1 MLTEYKKLN
10 SQEKI
15 IWFLFFILVSKF
27 ILISCC
33 SFYWISEAR
42 YASIAM
48 RMALNNNYLMPFF
61 SPDEPFFGKP
71 PLVFWASAVSFEFL
85 DFTEFAGRLPH
96 FLALLLVL
104 LFIFLSTEK
113 IYNQEVAVFSVL
125 TTSCTLIFYILSSV
139 MTEAFLLLGIT
150 MISCSFWL
158 QINSDKPKNFY
169 GYCFFLG
176 SVIAILT
183 KGFVGI
189 VFCAFSI
196 VIYLCIAKRWK
207 EFFTKFPILVGT
219 TIFVGLSL
227 PWFILAEK
235 AYPGFLEYF
244 ILGENF
250 QRFINPSWQ
259 GDRYGHAHEVFFG
272 AIWIFFIITTLPVWL
287 IVVKH
292 FSFAKN
298 FLQKK
303 YSFLTISFLAPM
315 FILTFMRNMIGTYV
329 IYALVPFC
337 ILISI
342 IISEKKLSNLAL
354 NLAYFTFAIHLFLI
368 IIFYYAKPTFL
379 AKKINHEIFLTE
391 PILQIADI
399 NHFKLYVLLNNTKKI
414 FGLYWFSKDKI
425 KIIQPEDIL
434 SIAAQTDF
442 NLKFLIIDSGSYQ
455 KLTSKQ
461 QEVLNQLQCVSERD
475 KCLYEIIPL
484 ENL

>member
-1 MLTEYKKLN
+1 
-10 SQEKI
+10 
-15 IWFLFFILVSKF
+15 
-27 ILISCC
+27 
-33 SFYWISEAR
+33 
-42 YASIAM
+42 
-48 RMALNNNYLMPFF
+48 
-61 SPDEPFFGKP
+61 
-71 PLVFWASAVSFEFL
+71 
-85 DFTEFAGRLPH
+85 
-96 FLALLLVL
+96 
-104 LFIFLSTEK
+104 
-113 IYNQEVAVFSVL
+113 
-125 TTSCTLIFYILSSV
+125 
-139 MTEAFLLLGIT
+139 

-189 VFCAFSI
+189 AFCAFSI
-196 VIYLCIAKRWK
+196 VIYLFITKKWR
-207 EFFTKFPILVGT
+207 EFFIKFPIFVGSI
-219 TIFVGLSL
+219 IFVSLSL

-235 AYPGFLEYF
+235 GYPGFLEYF

-315 FILTFMRNMIGTYV
+315 FVLTFMQNMIGTYV

-342 IISEKKLSNLAL
+342 IISEKKLSKYAL
-354 NLAYFTFAIHLFLI
+354 NLAYFTLIIHLVLI
-368 IIFYYAKPTFL
+368 ITFYYIKPDFL
-379 AKKINHEIFLTE
+379 AKKINHEAFITE
-391 PILQIADI
+391 SISTIVKKQ
-399 NHFKLYVLLNNTKKI
+399 NFKIYALLNNTKKI

-425 KIIQPEDIL
+425 KIIQPENIL
-434 SIAAQTDF
+434 SIAAQNDF
-442 NLKFLIIDSGSYQ
+442 NLKFLIIDGANYQ
-455 KLTSKQ
+455 KLTAKQ
-461 QEVLNQLQCVSERD
+461 QEVLNQIKCIPERD
-475 KCLYEIIPL
+475 KCLYEIKPI
-484 ENL
+484 

>member
-1 MLTEYKKLN
+1 MLTKYKKLN
-10 SQEKI
+10 NQEKI
-15 IWFLFFILVSKF
+15 IWLLFFILMSKF
-27 ILISCC
+27 ILISCYN
-33 SFYWISEAR
+33 FYWISEVR

-71 PLVFWASAVSFEFL
+71 PLAFWASAISFEL
-85 DFTEFAGRLPH
+85 LGFTEFAGRLPH
-96 FLALLLVL
+96 FIALLFTL
-104 LFIFLSTEK
+104 LFIFLATKK
-113 IYNQEVAVFSVL
+113 IYNQEVAILSVL
-125 TTSCTLIFYILSSV
+125 NISCTLIFYILSSV

-189 VFCAFSI
+189 AFCAFSI
-196 VIYLCIAKRWK
+196 VIYLFITKKWR
-207 EFFTKFPILVGT
+207 EFFIKFPIFVGSI
-219 TIFVGLSL
+219 IFVSLSL

-235 AYPGFLEYF
+235 GYPGFLEYF

-315 FILTFMRNMIGTYV
+315 FVLTFMQNMIGTYV

-342 IISEKKLSNLAL
+342 IISEKKLSKYAL
-354 NLAYFTFAIHLFLI
+354 NLAYFTLIIHLVLI
-368 IIFYYAKPTFL
+368 ITFYYIKPDFL
-379 AKKINHEIFLTE
+379 AKKINHEAFITE
-391 PILQIADI
+391 SISTIVKKQ
-399 NHFKLYVLLNNTKKI
+399 NFKIYALLNNTKKI

-425 KIIQPEDIL
+425 KIIQPENIL
-434 SIAAQTDF
+434 SIAAQNDF
-442 NLKFLIIDSGSYQ
+442 NLKFLIIDGANYQ
-455 KLTSKQ
+455 KLTAKQ
-461 QEVLNQLQCVSERD
+461 QEVLNQIKCIPERD
-475 KCLYEIIPL
+475 KCLYEIKPI
-484 ENL
+484 